1 MPKKVVSAEA
11 TKRAKKSRRKG
22 QTFERENATRLKPVW
37 PTAKRGIGQARSAKE
52 VADVEGTPYWFEA
65 KHHKRTNIRAA
76 YAQGAEATDGR
87 PVVVVSRDTNKS
99 PDLVTMSFDDWLA
112 MAGELVRARRLA
124 DKAMARLDQLD
135 RDN

>member
-1 MPKKVVSAEA
+1 MPKRKPSAEA

-22 QTFERENATRLKPVW
+22 QTYERENATRLKPVW

-52 VADVEGTPYWFEA
+52 VADVEGTSYWIET

-76 YAQGAEATDGR
+76 YAQGVEATDGR
-87 PVVVVSRDTNKS
+87 PVVVISRDTNKS

-112 MAGELVRARRLA
+112 MAGELARLQKLA
-124 DKAMARLDQLD
+124 DKALAKIEQLEIA
-135 RDN
+135 